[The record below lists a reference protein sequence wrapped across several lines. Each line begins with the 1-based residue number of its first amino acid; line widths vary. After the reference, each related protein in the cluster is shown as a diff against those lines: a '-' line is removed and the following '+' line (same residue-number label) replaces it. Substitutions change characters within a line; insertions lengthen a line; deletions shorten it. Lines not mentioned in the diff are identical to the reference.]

1 MVEKAR
7 KTTRQHTVRKYQYII
22 AWRAFASVNKGWLTL
37 TGDLDA
43 PMRNITG
50 AHLSIQGPDAGLDFL
65 LDDLVLYEVPE
76 HPDWATEA
84 LVRIDKHRKSN
95 VHLQVHLPSCV
106 DPADVE
112 IQVDHKKHLF
122 AFGSKVEDDLLR
134 GTSARNKRFQDIFFY
149 LFNWATVQSYKWK
162 YGEGESKNPDFSKA
176 VHATDVLL
184 KNGLK
189 VRGHSILWGVKDSV
203 PGWVQSLR
211 GRQLRTELVR
221 HVERMTNITRGK
233 LAHWDVQN
241 ELLHEQYYEE
251 TLQDPNIT
259 MEMFKLV
266 KRLDPVPKLYLND
279 FQAVTIGGKTEAY
292 HDLAEDF
299 KRAGTG
305 IQGLGIQG
313 HTKDFIKPDPTMI
326 WRRLDRLAQTGLELF
341 MTEFDLGWHDD
352 VVRADWLEDAIRA
365 FFAHPGL
372 SGLIF
377 WDIWDDKQRFHDKGL
392 ISGPDLQ
399 FIEPGQRF
407 ACLVKKEWSTHVTW
421 RLSDSNQTLRLRAF
435 QGLYDVV
442 VKKRGVPVQ
451 KLQMTLG
458 KQDIVYHINVTAS
471 DVPIGVPKEI
481 DFVPQC
487 ISHRGQESMGMA
499 ISTAKDQNLMCQ
511 RCISS
516 VQGSTGGLTE
526 VSVTC
531 DDGYVMT
538 DCSSYVTSRQVN
550 LDQIQLSDKMTVING
565 TATCTAHLHGMLP
578 TPTELVA
585 TAQCC
590 RLEGLT
596 CDYRVAGP
604 SAIFDGAR
612 AEAVCPG
619 GYFPFGCSAYSRW
632 SHHAGVMPSM
642 TSCVAQSGPPTT
654 SDPAKQSGVIATA
667 ACCNGGLKCHV
678 VQSHFLRGRRAHVT
692 CPPNYIMTGCNAFS
706 VDGKYRGAFTER
718 GTSVCTAVSETGVGV
733 TAYATCCIAG

>member
-1 MVEKAR
+1 MGDNWMVLNCHQPESFLIVIAKTHQIRFALHKKNPRLVAVGDSAKKCKVFRGKQRHQCQDEQSESKDKKHEDAKSKAGKSPRKKTRVSRDQPPKLRWSRKAR
-7 KTTRQHTVRKYQYII
+7 KTARQHTECRLYCPV
-22 AWRAFASVNKGWLTL
+22 LTPAL
-37 TGDLDA
+37 ACG
-43 PMRNITG
+43 
-50 AHLSIQGPDAGLDFL
+50 IQ
-65 LDDLVLYEVPE
+65 
-76 HPDWATEA
+76 
-84 LVRIDKHRKSN
+84 
-95 VHLQVHLPSCV
+95 
-106 DPADVE
+106 
-112 IQVDHKKHLF
+112 
-122 AFGSKVEDDLLR
+122 
-134 GTSARNKRFQDIFFY
+134 
-149 LFNWATVQSYKWK
+149 
-162 YGEGESKNPDFSKA
+162 SKNPDFSKA

-266 KRLDPVPKLYLND
+266 KRLDPCPQSLPQRLPG
-279 FQAVTIGGKTEAY
+279 VTIGGKTEAY

-341 MTEFDLGWHDD
+341 MTEFDLGLANDD
-352 VVRADWLEDAIRA
+352 VLVRADLAGGR
-365 FFAHPGL
+365 HPGL
-372 SGLIF
+372 LCSPWVSGLIF
-377 WDIWDDKQRFHDKGL
+377 WDSGTDKQRFHDKGL

-399 FIEPGQRF
+399 
-407 ACLVKKEWSTHVTW
+407 
-421 RLSDSNQTLRLRAF
+421 
-435 QGLYDVV
+435 
-442 VKKRGVPVQ
+442 
-451 KLQMTLG
+451 
-458 KQDIVYHINVTAS
+458 
-471 DVPIGVPKEI
+471 
-481 DFVPQC
+481 
-487 ISHRGQESMGMA
+487 
-499 ISTAKDQNLMCQ
+499 
-511 RCISS
+511 
-516 VQGSTGGLTE
+516 
-526 VSVTC
+526 
-531 DDGYVMT
+531 
-538 DCSSYVTSRQVN
+538 SRQVN

-612 AEAVCPG
+612 AEAVCPS
-619 GYFPFGCSAYSRW
+619 GYFPFG
-632 SHHAGVMPSM
+632 V
-642 TSCVAQSGPPTT
+642 T
-654 SDPAKQSGVIATA
+654 ATA
-667 ACCNGGLKCHV
+667 ACCNGRLKCHV

-718 GTSVCTAVSETGVGV
+718 GISVCTAVSETGVGV